1 MSLLKAVIVE
11 DEEIGRETLR
21 NYLANYCK
29 DVEVCG
35 EGTNIQEGEELI
47 TKYQPDI
54 VFLDIEM
61 PFGNGFDL
69 LEKLD
74 EINFEVVFITAYSNY
89 AIKALNLSAAYY
101 ILKPIDIDELIAA
114 VEKIK
119 SNSGNKERFQN
130 TQILADNIKSIN
142 DREQKIVLPQ
152 IDGFE
157 VVKIKNIIRAE
168 AADNYT
174 ILYLEDGIKYT
185 LSKTLKHYE
194 ELLSD
199 FGFLRSHKSHLI
211 NLEHVVK
218 YKKGKVGVASMTDGS
233 AALISAN
240 AKKTLMDYFA
250 SSK

>member
-1 MSLLKAVIVE
+1 MKTLKAIIVE
-11 DEEIGRETLR
+11 DEEIGRESLK
-21 NYLANYCK
+21 NYLNSYCK
-29 DVEVCG
+29 DVEICG
-35 EGTNIQEGEELI
+35 EGANIKEGEALI
-47 TKYQPDI
+47 RQHQPDI

-114 VEKIK
+114 VDKIK
-119 SNSGNKERFQN
+119 SNNENQKGIHS
-130 TQILADNIKSIN
+130 TQILAENIKSIN
-142 DREQKIVLPQ
+142 NREQKIVLPQ
-152 IDGFE
+152 MDGFE
-157 VVKIKNIIRAE
+157 VVKIKHIIRAE

-174 ILYLEDGIKYT
+174 ILYLEDGKKYT

-211 NLEHVVK
+211 NLEQVAK
-218 YKKGKVGVASMTDGS
+218 YKKGKVGVASMSDGS
-233 AALISAN
+233 SALVSSN

-250 SSK
+250 SVR